1 MRNWTDSSMGKR
13 TPYSCREPG
22 SVPHTHMAAENLNSS
37 SRSATL
43 IWPLHALHTHG
54 KHTHKQEQH
63 SYIQNNKNKGA
74 GEMAQWL
81 GVLASLPKGLSST
94 PSTHMGCS
102 QPLYVQS
109 HRISHFLLSST
120 GTKHINKT

>member
-1 MRNWTDSSMGKR
+1 MRNWTDRSMGKR

-94 PSTHMGCS
+94 PSTHMGWLTTTLCPKS
-102 QPLYVQS
+102 QDQS
-109 HRISHFLLSST
+109 LSPVFHRHQT
-120 GTKHINKT
+120 HK